1 MFACE
6 YDPVRDD
13 AERYAE
19 RLKNAGID
27 VKLHLLTGMI
37 HGAIHMTAIT
47 SEARKIYQK
56 IELAID

>member
-19 RLKNAGID
+19 RLKNAGIN

-47 SEARKIYQK
+47 LEARKFIK
-56 IELAID
+56 KLS